1 MRISLPFIAALAVIT
16 MTGCRS
22 PYVETTIANRTGGD
36 ISDLQVDYP
45 SASFGKNTL
54 PSDADFHYR
63 FKLQGEGPVKVS
75 YTDAAHHDHAITG
88 PTLYE
93 GQHGTLRIDINLPDN
108 VAFAPALIPTH

>member
-1 MRISLPFIAALAVIT
+1 MHLRLTLAAAALLLL
-16 MTGCRS
+16 TGCRS
-22 PYVETTIANRTGGD
+22 PYVETTIANRTGGA

-45 SASFGKNTL
+45 SASFGKNAL

-63 FKLQGEGPVKVS
+63 FKLQGEGPIKVS
-75 YTDAAHHDHAITG
+75 YTDDAHHDHAITG

-108 VAFAPALIPTH
+108 AAFAPALIPTH